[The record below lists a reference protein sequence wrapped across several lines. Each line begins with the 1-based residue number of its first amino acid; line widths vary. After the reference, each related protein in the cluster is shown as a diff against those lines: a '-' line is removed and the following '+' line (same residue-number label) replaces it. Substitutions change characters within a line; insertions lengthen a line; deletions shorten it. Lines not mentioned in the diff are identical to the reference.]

1 MNENFTIALAGNP
14 NVGKSTVFNALT
26 GMKQHTGN
34 WAGKTVSCA
43 EGTFE
48 YNNRHFTLADIPG
61 TYSLRADTAE
71 EKTAKDFICSGKPDG
86 AIVVCDA
93 SCLERNLYLAL
104 QIIEIIPRTV
114 VCVNLIDEAE
124 KKGIEI
130 DDKKLSGLLGVPVV
144 LTSARSKKGLDNL
157 CRVLDE
163 TVSGEITETPAEITV
178 TENTEEETDRLI
190 SEMTKRA
197 EKIASESVKYRVNEP
212 YKRDRMLDRIFLSRR
227 TGIPVMLI
235 LFGLIMWITV
245 AGANYPS
252 ELLNKGL
259 FALGDLISD
268 FMIKAGTPLW
278 IENVLIQGI
287 YRVLA
292 WVISVMLPPM
302 AIFFPM
308 FTLLEDAG
316 YLPRIAFN
324 LDGCFRCS
332 GACGKQAITM
342 SMGLG
347 CNACGVTGCRIIDS
361 PRERLIAVITNSF
374 VPCNGRFPTIIAVI
388 TMFFIT
394 AEGFYGSLLSGAVL
408 LGVILL
414 GIAVT
419 LVISFILSKT
429 ILKGESS
436 SYTLELPPYRKPQ
449 IAKVLVRSLFDRTIF
464 VLGRACTAAAPC
476 GLLIWI
482 LANIKIG
489 DTALLAYI
497 SGFLEPFG
505 RLMGLD
511 GVIIM
516 AFILG
521 FPANEIV
528 VPIILMSYLAQGS
541 LVELSDNTELWALL
555 VANGWTAKTALCMI
569 IFTLFH
575 FPCATTCITIKKET
589 GSLKWTLLSFALPTA
604 AGIILCMLV
613 NLVSFIV

>member
-48 YNNRHFTLADIPG
+48 YNNKHFTLADIPG

-190 SEMTKRA
+190 SEMTKKA
-197 EKIASESVKYRVNEP
+197 EEIASESVKCRVSEP

-268 FMIKAGTPLW
+268 FMIKAGMPLW
-278 IENVLIQGI
+278 IESVLIQGI

-302 AIFFPM
+302 
-308 FTLLEDAG
+308 TE
-316 YLPRIAFN
+316 Y
-324 LDGCFRCS
+324 
-332 GACGKQAITM
+332 KK
-342 SMGLG
+342 
-347 CNACGVTGCRIIDS
+347 
-361 PRERLIAVITNSF
+361 
-374 VPCNGRFPTIIAVI
+374 
-388 TMFFIT
+388 
-394 AEGFYGSLLSGAVL
+394 SLLMKKSTYQL
-408 LGVILL
+408 LLL
-414 GIAVT
+414 
-419 LVISFILSKT
+419 
-429 ILKGESS
+429 
-436 SYTLELPPYRKPQ
+436 
-449 IAKVLVRSLFDRTIF
+449 
-464 VLGRACTAAAPC
+464 
-476 GLLIWI
+476 
-482 LANIKIG
+482 
-489 DTALLAYI
+489 
-497 SGFLEPFG
+497 
-505 RLMGLD
+505 
-511 GVIIM
+511 
-516 AFILG
+516 
-521 FPANEIV
+521 
-528 VPIILMSYLAQGS
+528 
-541 LVELSDNTELWALL
+541 
-555 VANGWTAKTALCMI
+555 
-569 IFTLFH
+569 
-575 FPCATTCITIKKET
+575 
-589 GSLKWTLLSFALPTA
+589 
-604 AGIILCMLV
+604 
-613 NLVSFIV
+613 